1 VPTPTGIRPTV
12 LFDTTQLALQRA
24 MEGSSLRQQVLSSNL
39 ANVNT
44 PGYRR
49 QDVDFHSALAGALK
63 ASNPTTAVQDATLAR
78 STDTTSVTR
87 ADGSSV
93 DVDAESAKLSANGLE
108 YEALASAAK
117 TRMDI
122 LRAAMGVG

>member
-1 VPTPTGIRPTV
+1 
-12 LFDTTQLALQRA
+12 
-24 MEGSSLRQQVLSSNL
+24 MEGSSLRQQVLASNL

-49 QDVDFHSALAGALK
+49 QDVDFHSALAGAMQASDPK
-63 ASNPTTAVQDATLAR
+63 AAVSGAAIGASVDAT
-78 STDTTSVTR
+78 SVVR

-108 YEALASAAK
+108 YEQLASAAK
-117 TRMDI
+117 VRLDI

>member
-1 VPTPTGIRPTV
+1 MEGADLGPRTDHLPCPPTGIRPTV

-63 ASNPTTAVQDATLAR
+63 ASNPTTAVQDATLAT
-78 STDTTSVTR
+78 SIDTTSVTR

-93 DVDAESAKLSANGLE
+93 DV
-108 YEALASAAK
+108 
-117 TRMDI
+117 
-122 LRAAMGVG
+122 

>member
-1 VPTPTGIRPTV
+1 V
-12 LFDTTQLALQRA
+12 LFDTTQLALTRA
-24 MEGSSLRQQVLSSNL
+24 MEGSSLRQQTLSSNL

-49 QDVDFHSALAGALK
+49 QDVDFHTALAGALK
-63 ASNPTTAVQDATLAR
+63 ASDPTSAVTGASITR
-78 STDTTSVTR
+78 SVDTTSVTR

-108 YEALASAAK
+108 YEALTTAAK
-117 TRMDI
+117 TRLDI

>member
-1 VPTPTGIRPTV
+1 V

-49 QDVDFHSALAGALK
+49 QDVDFHTALAGALQ
-63 ASNPTTAVQDATLAR
+63 ASDPNAGVQRASIAT
-78 STDTTSVTR
+78 SVDTTSVTR

-117 TRMDI
+117 TRLDI

>member
-1 VPTPTGIRPTV
+1 V

-24 MEGSSLRQQVLSSNL
+24 MEGSNLRQQVLSSNL

-49 QDVDFHSALAGALK
+49 QDVDFHSALAGALR
-63 ASNPTTAVQDATLAR
+63 ASDPTAAVSSAALPT
-78 STDTTSVTR
+78 SVDTTSVTR

-108 YEALASAAK
+108 YEQLAAAAK
-117 TRMDI
+117 TRLDI
-122 LRAAMGVG
+122 LRSAMGVG

>member
-1 VPTPTGIRPTV
+1 
-12 LFDTTQLALQRA
+12 
-24 MEGSSLRQQVLSSNL
+24 MEGSSLRQQVLASNL

-49 QDVDFHSALAGALK
+49 QDVDFHSALAGALQSSDASK
-63 ASNPTTAVQDATLAR
+63 AVSSATIGT
-78 STDTTSVTR
+78 SVDSSSVTR

-93 DVDAESAKLSANGLE
+93 DVDAESAKLAANGLE
-108 YEALASAAK
+108 YEQLASAAK
-117 TRMDI
+117 ARLDI

>member
-1 VPTPTGIRPTV
+1 V
-12 LFDTTQLALQRA
+12 LFDTTQLALTRA
-24 MEGSSLRQQVLSSNL
+24 MEGSSLRQQVLSANL

-49 QDVDFHSALAGALK
+49 QDVDFHTALAGALK
-63 ASNPTTAVQDATLAR
+63 AADPAAAVQDAALTT
-78 STDTTSVTR
+78 STDTTAVTR

-122 LRAAMGVG
+122 LRSAMGVG

>member
-1 VPTPTGIRPTV
+1 V

-24 MEGSSLRQQVLSSNL
+24 MEGSGLRQQVLSSNL

-49 QDVDFHSALAGALK
+49 EDIDFHSALAGALK
-63 ASNPTTAVQDATLAR
+63 ASDPTAAVT
-78 STDTTSVTR
+78 STSFAPSVDSTSITR

-108 YEALASAAK
+108 YEQLASAAK
-117 TRMDI
+117 TRIDI